1 MLKFIASTLIIL
13 YVVKQTK
20 LGKQGLWKTIPYG
33 NKTTFFFCCCCC
45 CFSNCTFK
53 FKGKRNYVCPEPC
66 PLHYTQSEPFQIFS
80 VFSLQSLFQISPWED
95 DCSNTEKKTKRNQIF
110 CKQFQELMMS
120 TTITE
125 KINVCFFSHKLRYTH
140 IFTPLV

>member
-1 MLKFIASTLIIL
+1 MVT
-13 YVVKQTK
+13 KQ
-20 LGKQGLWKTIPYG
+20 L
-33 NKTTFFFCCCCC
+33 FFFFCCC

-140 IFTPLV
+140 IFTPLVQGLSFIPSQLFQQPLTGIPAKVPN